1 MRPVHNVIIVTL
13 GYCNPHI
20 IHSVKNPPYI
30 HSVCIGHH
38 GQRHLWRPL
47 RRRLLGARTRL
58 RALDVKH
65 A

>member
-38 GQRHLWRPL
+38 GQRHL
-47 RRRLLGARTRL
+47 LGARTRL